1 MNFVPS
7 NNLYLPKE
15 IMSKAGKKSFSI
27 FKKDITQMNN
37 VKILKYLKEDNK
49 DNLKIARIKVL
60 L

>member
-1 MNFVPS
+1 MNFVHS

-27 FKKDITQMNN
+27 FKKDSTQMNN